1 MKLSTTI
8 FNWAIPV
15 LALTISISGC
25 DKDDDTTPSDPVT
38 DHDGNTYATVRI
50 GNQVWMKENLNV
62 THYNDGEAI
71 TLVTDS
77 EVWEELSTPG
87 YCWYDNDPENGEV
100 YGALYNW
107 HTVNTGKLCPTGW
120 HVPSRDE
127 WDEMTDLFGGRDVAG
142 GALKATGTEHWNAPN
157 TGATNESGF
166 TALPA
171 GARSRVNGE
180 FSNQGVTAYF
190 WTSTYDYVYTAW
202 PRLIFHDTV
211 DMFSSFADQK
221 TGMSVRCVKD

>member
-1 MKLSTTI
+1 
-8 FNWAIPV
+8 V

-25 DKDDDTTPSDPVT
+25 DKDEDTTQSDPVT

-77 EVWEELSTPG
+77 EVWRELSTPG
-87 YCWYDNDPENGEV
+87 YCWYDNDPDNGKI

-120 HVPSRDE
+120 HVPTRDE
-127 WDEMTDLFGGRDVAG
+127 WDLMTDLFGGRNQAG
-142 GALKATGTEHWNAPN
+142 GALKATGTDYWDAPN

-180 FSNQGVTAYF
+180 FSNQGLTAYF